1 MANTEINITAVK
13 AKYSPNENLK
23 YCPDWSVVKKRGRS
37 KKQEKQ
43 MTVMER
49 GAVSSQ
55 KKRRCRAKMWCEI
68 CKKWNHTTLKCWKN
82 QANSVN
88 RNLEKSLNELQEV
101 ASGNEDG
108 QEGRV

>member
-1 MANTEINITAVK
+1 
-13 AKYSPNENLK
+13 
-23 YCPDWSVVKKRGRS
+23 
-37 KKQEKQ
+37 

-55 KKRRCRAKMWCEI
+55 KKRRRRAKMWCEI
-68 CKKWNHTTLKCWKN
+68 CKKWNHTTLQCWKN
-82 QANSVN
+82 PANSVN
-88 RNLEKSLNELQEV
+88 CNLEKSLNELQEV